1 MMRPVADYV
10 EAQKIRINEAI
21 QQYQPHLFS
30 SERMHEQAALF
41 TLYPEGHRYRSI
53 LGLEVY
59 SALGG
64 HQDAFLKGVVGLECI
79 HHASLIFDDLP
90 CMDNAKERK
99 AKPTTWVKYGEA
111 TAILAAVTLENEGRH
126 LIAENAREHSVA
138 DSAQEDLVYKILSE
152 VYAGQELDLRGE
164 KSEKELLEAMKKKN
178 SLMKVACLLP
188 GVFLQRSDVY
198 EILETVGEDLAFA
211 YQLFDD
217 LRDTVSP
224 KITGKPARQDE
235 QKQTLLYRWG
245 EQRVRNELKQRKEAC
260 VRNIREVN
268 GGTMLEYMIE
278 YMLTIPS

>member
-1 MMRPVADYV
+1 MRQAVDYI
-10 EAQKIRINEAI
+10 EAQKIRINAAI
-21 QQYQPHLFS
+21 EQCLPQFFS
-30 SERMHEQAALF
+30 SGKTHEEAARY

-64 HQDAFLKGVVGLECI
+64 QQDAFLKGVAGLECV

-90 CMDNAKERK
+90 CMDNAAERK
-99 AKPTTWVKYGEA
+99 AKPTTWMKYGEA
-111 TAILAAVTLENEGRH
+111 TAILAAVTLENEGRY
-126 LIAENAREHSVA
+126 LIAENAREHSVVGT
-138 DSAQEDLVYKILSE
+138 AQEDLLYKILSE
-152 VYAGQELDLRGE
+152 LYAGQELDLRGE
-164 KSEKELLEAMKKKN
+164 KTEEELLEAMKKKN

-198 EILETVGEDLAFA
+198 ETLETVGEDLAFA

-224 KITGKPARQDE
+224 KITGKPAGQDE

-245 EQRVRNELKQRKEAC
+245 EQKVKGELKERKEAC
-260 VRNIREVN
+260 VRNIRKIKQE
-268 GGTMLEYMIE
+268 TMLEHMVE

>member
-1 MMRPVADYV
+1 MGQTV
-10 EAQKIRINEAI
+10 EYIEVQKIKINAAI
-21 QQYQPHLFS
+21 EQYLPQLFS
-30 SERMHEQAALF
+30 SERRHEQAALF

-90 CMDNAKERK
+90 CMDNARERK
-99 AKPTTWVKYGEA
+99 AKPTTWVKYEEA

-126 LIAENAREHSVA
+126 LIAENAREHNVMGSV
-138 DSAQEDLVYKILSE
+138 QEDLLYKILSE
-152 VYAGQELDLRGE
+152 LYAGQELDLRGE
-164 KSEKELLEAMKKKN
+164 KSEEELLESMKKKN

-198 EILETVGEDLAFA
+198 ETLEIVGEDLAFA

-217 LRDTVSP
+217 LRDTLSP
-224 KITGKPARQDE
+224 KITGKPAGQDE
-235 QKQTLLYRWG
+235 QKKTLLYRWG
-245 EQRVRNELKQRKEAC
+245 EQRVRNELERRKEAC
-260 VRNIREVN
+260 VRNIRKIKQE
-268 GGTMLEYMIE
+268 TMLEHMIE

>member
-1 MMRPVADYV
+1 MDVAAYV
-10 EAQKIRINEAI
+10 EAQKIRINAAI
-21 QQYQPHLFS
+21 EQYLPQLFS

-64 HQDAFLKGVVGLECI
+64 YQDAFLKGVVGLECV

-90 CMDNAKERK
+90 CMDNAAERK
-99 AKPTTWVKYGEA
+99 AKPTTWMKYGEA

-138 DSAQEDLVYKILSE
+138 DSVQEDLLYKILRE
-152 VYAGQELDLRGE
+152 LYVGQELDLRGE
-164 KSEKELLEAMKKKN
+164 KSEEELLEAMKKKN

-188 GVFLQRSDVY
+188 GVFLQRNDIY
-198 EILETVGEDLAFA
+198 ETLEAVGEDLAFA

-217 LRDTVSP
+217 LRDTLSP
-224 KITGKPARQDE
+224 NITGKPAGQDE

-245 EQRVRNELKQRKEAC
+245 EQKVRDELERRKEVCA
-260 VRNIREVN
+260 RNIGKVKGE
-268 GGTMLEYMIE
+268 TMLEYMIE
-278 YMLTIPS
+278 YMLTIQS